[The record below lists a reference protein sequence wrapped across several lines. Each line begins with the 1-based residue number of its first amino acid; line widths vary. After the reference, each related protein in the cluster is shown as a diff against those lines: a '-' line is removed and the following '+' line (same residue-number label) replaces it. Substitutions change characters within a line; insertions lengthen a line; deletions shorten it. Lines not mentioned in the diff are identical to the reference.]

1 MLLISNQNQ
10 QKGRK
15 LRTMELKLG
24 QTYKVKVIKLIQ
36 YGCIVKLEDNSTEL
50 IHLSQISNQFVNNV
64 EEFVNVGDMFDA
76 KGVSG
81 TKNPVQLSLKHLNL
95 VCMCDKSKQLNR
107 ADSCS
112 LHTSKPSDTFRLV
125 ESRCSMRDV
134 FMEEHKYDD
143 DNYVNSHKQSR
154 SHSKKH
160 RTVGTDGYGDD
171 VNYLTKQRRKNRRT
185 NNNCHRKDKYFD

>member
-95 VCMCDKSKQLNR
+95 VCMCDNSKQLNR
-107 ADSCS
+107 AYSCP
-112 LHTSKPSDTFRLV
+112 LHTSKPSDTSRLV
-125 ESRCSMRDV
+125 ESRCSMNDA
-134 FMEEHKYDD
+134 FMKEHKYDD
-143 DNYVNSHKQSR
+143 DDYVNPHKQSR
-154 SHSKKH
+154 NHSKK
-160 RTVGTDGYGDD
+160 TSYS
-171 VNYLTKQRRKNRRT
+171 
-185 NNNCHRKDKYFD
+185 